1 MNEQNVKGGQ
11 TLLFIGVFALIQ
23 LLFLSLFMLYSAYE
37 KSFSLWWDI
46 IKSVTIPLILSSI
59 ISIPV
64 SAVLVKKLEK

>member
-1 MNEQNVKGGQ
+1 MKDQQRNGGQ
-11 TLLFIGVFALIQ
+11 TLLFIGIFALIQ

-64 SAVLVKKLEK
+64 SAILVKKLEK

>member
-23 LLFLSLFMLYSAYE
+23 LLFLSLFMLYSAHE

-46 IKSVTIPLILSSI
+46 IKSVTVPLVLSSI
-59 ISIPV
+59 ISIPF
-64 SAVLVKKLEK
+64 SAVIVKKLEK